1 MTLNN
6 IPLEVAEPNTGM
18 AKAVLSELLDH
29 MQVLALTGK
38 PHVIDLTSLPM
49 TNSDKQE
56 LASLL
61 GKGEVDITLS
71 TIGESL
77 INETAFSGVWWIKHY
92 TSDQKLISE
101 LIEITTV
108 PEIIK
113 SHSDDIQHAANELT
127 NIINTDDEQEI
138 RYE

>member
-1 MTLNN
+1 MTLTD
-6 IPLEVAEPNTGM
+6 IPVEVADPNTGM

-29 MQVLALTGK
+29 LQVLANSGN

-61 GKGEVDITLS
+61 GTGEVNITLS

-77 INETAFSGVWWIKHY
+77 IYETAFSGVWWIKHY

-113 SHSDDIQHAANELT
+113 SHSDDIKHAANEL
-127 NIINTDDEQEI
+127 NKIINSDEQEI